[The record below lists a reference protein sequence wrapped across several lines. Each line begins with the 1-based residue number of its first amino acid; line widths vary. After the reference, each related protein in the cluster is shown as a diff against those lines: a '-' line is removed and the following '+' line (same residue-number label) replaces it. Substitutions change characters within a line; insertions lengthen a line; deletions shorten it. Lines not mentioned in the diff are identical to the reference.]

1 MGHTIKPSQLN
12 RKEKSMILT
21 KTQYALVARFLPMIL
36 EMPAKQLGELVQN
49 ALRHLFK
56 KEVD

>member
-1 MGHTIKPSQLN
+1 
-12 RKEKSMILT
+12 MILT